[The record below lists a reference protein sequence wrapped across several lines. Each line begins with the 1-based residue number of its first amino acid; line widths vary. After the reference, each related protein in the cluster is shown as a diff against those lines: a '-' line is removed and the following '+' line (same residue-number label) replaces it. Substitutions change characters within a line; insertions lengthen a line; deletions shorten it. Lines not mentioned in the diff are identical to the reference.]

1 MIRSILVI
9 MSLLYI
15 YMKQKDIMEKQFI
28 TNWKN
33 YLNEQGI
40 SYGADGTTKSA
51 IPAADGKA
59 ELIQVM
65 IDKLTSMKTDTKFTA
80 AAVAQVVYNNAAHW
94 MNKTDVFKD
103 RPGEPMSVKAPFAPQ
118 Q

>member
-1 MIRSILVI
+1 
-9 MSLLYI
+9 MSMLYI
-15 YMKQKDIMEKQFI
+15 YMKQKDIMEKQYI

-40 SYGADGTTKSA
+40 SYGPDGTTKTMV
-51 IPAADGKA
+51 PEEDGKA

-65 IDKLTSMKTDTKFTA
+65 IDKLTSMKTDTKVTA
-80 AAVAQVVYNNAAHW
+80 AGVAQVVYNNAAHW
-94 MNKTDVFKD
+94 MNKTDIFKD